1 MTKTRMTVAVT
12 GTGGGVGQ
20 AILRALRRSE
30 RDYRV
35 LGLDMNPRAAGLYES
50 DVARVVP
57 PANSSDYVSELKR
70 IAAGDRVAVLLPG
83 SDPELPELARAR
95 PELERA
101 GLRVLV
107 GEPSAVSICRDK
119 LKTARFFRERG
130 FPFVQTVSV
139 GDAPA
144 LAREVGFP
152 LIIKPVG
159 GSASRNVTIVFD
171 EAGLTPM
178 VEHSGFIAQEFAMPS
193 DWAAELADLGPE
205 AVLPEGRLRQE
216 EEISVQVVLD
226 HEANHLG
233 TFCSVN
239 RLQAGVPIYVD
250 PRRIPSVED
259 LVERMATVLVEEGL
273 IGPCNFQC
281 RMTSEGPKV
290 FEINPRFTG
299 ITGVRAAM
307 GFNEVEGVL
316 DRLLHNVPLET
327 ARSAL
332 RQPSDVV
339 SCRFVDELIVPRSEL
354 KGE

>member
-1 MTKTRMTVAVT
+1 LTKTRMTVAVT

-35 LGLDMNPRAAGLYES
+35 VGLDMNPRAAGLYQS
-50 DVARVVP
+50 DVARVIS
-57 PANSSDYVSELKR
+57 PANSSDYVSELER
-70 IAAGDRVAVLLPG
+70 MASGDGVAVLLAG
-83 SDPELPELARAR
+83 SDPELPELASAR
-95 PELERA
+95 SELERA

-107 GEPSAVSICRDK
+107 GAPSAISICRDK
-119 LKTARFFRERG
+119 LKTAKFFRERG

-139 GDAPA
+139 ADAPA
-144 LAREVGFP
+144 LAGAVGFP

-159 GSASRNVTIVFD
+159 GSASRNTTVVFD
-171 EAGLTPM
+171 EVGLTPM
-178 VEHSGFIAQEFAMPS
+178 VERSGFIAQEFAMPS
-193 DWAAELADLGPE
+193 EWVAEIEDLGPE
-205 AVLPEGRLRQE
+205 AVLPGGRLRQE

-226 HEANHLG
+226 HKANHLG

-239 RLQAGVPIYVD
+239 RLQAGVPVYVD
-250 PRRIPSVED
+250 PRRIPEVED
-259 LVERMATVLVEEGL
+259 LAERMAAVLAEQGL

-281 RMTSEGPKV
+281 RVTSDGPRF

-307 GFNEVEGVL
+307 GFNEVEAVL
-316 DRLLHNVPLET
+316 GRWLHDVPLEA

-339 SCRFVDELIVPRSEL
+339 SCRFVDELIVPRDEL